1 MAALT
6 TDRVTRKK
14 YTTNEQSYAVK
25 TNVKIYSGG
34 LVGID
39 SAGFAVAGANAAA
52 LKIVGVAKNTVDNT
66 GGADGALRVNVEEGL
81 FLFGAT
87 AITQAMVGQMMYVVD
102 DQTFDDALGTN
113 GNKAG
118 RLIEFV
124 STTSGWILVTPSGVG
139 CVVAD
144 AGGTYTSAEQGL
156 INNLKAI
163 INSWIR

>member
-1 MAALT
+1 MTALA

-14 YTTNEQSYAVK
+14 MTTNEESYPVK

-34 LVGID
+34 LVGVD

-52 LKIVGVAKNTVDNT
+52 VKIVGVAKNTVDNT

-81 FLFGAT
+81 FFFAAT
-87 AITQAMVGQMMYVVD
+87 SITQAMVGQMMYVVD

-118 RLIEFV
+118 RLMEFV
-124 STTSGWILVTPSGVG
+124 STTSGWIFVAPTGVG
-139 CVVAD
+139 SVLAN
-144 AGGTYTSAEQGL
+144 AGGTYTSAEQNL
-156 INNLKAI
+156 INDLKAI
-163 INSWIR
+163 INSWVR